1 MIGKVKIL
9 NKNVLSQWKTLNR
22 IYFFTLLLLFYEF
35 RLFVNAI
42 MRYSCR
48 DGVKFI
54 TYRCYQRC
62 RVSGGLVTEAA
73 NLHATTGYHW
83 LPKATDGNHW

>member
-1 MIGKVKIL
+1 MEDFEQEL
-9 NKNVLSQWKTLNR
+9 FL
-22 IYFFTLLLLFYEF
+22 TLLLLFLRISTFCEGD
-35 RLFVNAI
+35 NAI
-42 MRYSCR
+42 YFCR
-48 DGVKFI
+48 DGVKCK

-73 NLHATTGYHW
+73 NLHATTGYNR